1 MKHFGLEIFEGK
13 LLKQINLEEN
23 VSLEEQWFNLT
34 QDITC
39 IDYLIHDVMEFSV
52 DVGWY
57 PTADFTPNSGFRIC
71 VIEGSYT
78 DGGVFYEKTAKTIK
92 QMKSDLQEAIVL
104 IQNFKKMSIQEV
116 LKNKI
121 RDCL

>member
-1 MKHFGLEIFEGK
+1 MKHFGIEIFEGK

-23 VSLEEQWFNLT
+23 IPLEEQWFNLT

-39 IDYLIHDVMEFSV
+39 IDFLIHDVMEFSV

-57 PTADFTPNSGFRIC
+57 PTASVTPNSCFRTV
-71 VIEGSYT
+71 VIEGAYT
-78 DGGVFYEKTAKTIK
+78 DGGVFYERTSKTIK
-92 QMKSDLQEAIVL
+92 QMKLDLQEAILLV
-104 IQNFKKMSIQEV
+104 QSFKKMPIQAV

-121 RDCL
+121 RDYL